1 MVARKLGPKWQD
13 TEIATTIIKMAEPNP
28 NPCPQDILKSVDGA
42 VYYLSLFHGELRLAR
57 INAIDFYIAPP

>member
-1 MVARKLGPKWQD
+1 
-13 TEIATTIIKMAEPNP
+13 MAEPNP

-57 INAIDFYIAPP
+57 INTIDFYIAPP